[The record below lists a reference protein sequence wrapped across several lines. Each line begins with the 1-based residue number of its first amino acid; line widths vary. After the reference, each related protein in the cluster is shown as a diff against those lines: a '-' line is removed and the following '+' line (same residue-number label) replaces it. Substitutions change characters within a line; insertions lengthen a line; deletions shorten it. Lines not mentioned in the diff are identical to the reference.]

1 MEMPHSAPDWRVV
14 ACRSVPAACPAA
26 APPPMMMM
34 MISFFGKRF
43 SSSFQVSRDIII
55 IWTDIVVC
63 VCHTRIYN
71 SRLNIIISKNFSFRH
86 FLAGIFEFYLLNFY
100 FSLNFYFC
108 LGKLNG
114 PIILVCCVW
123 RLVNKWVKFDCNCRL
138 HTAIIGSAD
147 NKRAVVCFF
156 VHSLSLAI
164 LTQSK
169 LPPFHS

>member
-1 MEMPHSAPDWRVV
+1 METPHSAPDWRVV

-26 APPPMMMM
+26 AAPPPMMMM
-34 MISFFGKRF
+34 MMIFLFFFSKRF
-43 SSSFQVSRDIII
+43 SSSFFLLLLSKGYNNHFD
-55 IWTDIVVC
+55 WYCCLC
-63 VCHTRIYN
+63 VCYTWIYN
-71 SRLNIIISKNFSFRH
+71 SRLNIIISKCFSFGI
-86 FLAGIFEFYLLNFY
+86 FLAGIFEFLFFIL
-100 FSLNFYFC
+100 

-147 NKRAVVCFF
+147 ITNVRSSFLFF
-156 VHSLSLAI
+156 VHSSLAI